1 MKTFEFEL
9 MNLFSMESERLTE
22 KKLEFGA
29 GQYEYTIQFN
39 ISKKSGSLLDDLF
52 VVMSYKNTKS
62 GFMNEYQGSMKVF
75 SALEGLNKLT
85 QIVECKETEESGYL
99 VSFEYGGGIMQILL
113 KKTKGVEIE
122 KRKKQQIKDTPFV
135 ENSQELTTTKEEL
148 KKNLLETKIEVMINN
163 FNIMQ
168 EQWAQKITE
177 SDKKE
182 KELQKEINEI
192 KELKELNERLLKEKG
207 EWYEEQQKLIIW
219 KEQKEEEIKKL
230 KEEIGILKSLKSS
243 DNNNE
248 ENEIIISKEE
258 YEELKKRIEELEI
271 KCNFK
276 EELENLKKRVEEVEK
291 TINKIDINIL
301 NDNIN
306 EINKQNE
313 ELNEKVNE
321 LKEEKMKNENSI
333 EKSKQQEELK
343 VLNELIRELQETI
356 SSVEENQIKNETEI
370 KEIKEEKNQIIQ
382 LIEKKEKKNKIPRVM
397 TCTEEVIEICQ
408 IVKENKKEKKCLVIC
423 QQQTNEIII
432 SVIIGEELFE
442 GIYHCTI
449 HNIPFNILGQI
460 IELAE
465 ITKEKDKVYV
475 EYNQNKIE
483 LGLENQIEV
492 WPRIVKIYHYIGN
505 ESDILLDGTFE
516 YTEEIKDNNYRLKL
530 VGDKEKEEELQ
541 QQIKEEPQQEK
552 EEEISQ
558 SPSSSSDKTDK
569 DSAELIKEIQ
579 DKVKETS
586 ISQPKKIKKSKTV
599 FVYSSLPTQF
609 QGRRIQQ
616 LGKKVP
622 HYKFTDFWNGYGSC
636 ITPDK
641 IVLYYIYEKE
651 ECDYQSDLEAL
662 KIVYPSIP
670 IITVILNYPEYCLAP
685 PKTNEEDVFVIDV
698 ISNILEDGGMLLQF
712 INELTKDE

>member
-1 MKTFEFEL
+1 
-9 MNLFSMESERLTE
+9 MNLFSMELERLTE
-22 KKLEFGA
+22 KKLRFGV
-29 GQYEYTIQFN
+29 GQYEYIIQFS

-52 VVMSYKNTKS
+52 VIMSYKNTKD

-85 QIVECKETEESGYL
+85 QIISCKETEENGCL

-113 KKTKGVEIE
+113 KKTKGIDIE
-122 KRKKQQIKDTPFV
+122 KRKKQQIKETSFV
-135 ENSQELTTTKEEL
+135 ENSRELTTTCKEGL
-148 KKNLLETKIEVMINN
+148 KKDFLETKIEVIENN
-163 FNIMQ
+163 FDKMQ
-168 EQWAQKITE
+168 EYWAKKIVE
-177 SDKKE
+177 SDEKE

-192 KELKELNERLLKEKG
+192 KELNEKLLKEKE
-207 EWYEEQQKLIIW
+207 EWYEEQQELIIW

-230 KEEIGILKSLKSS
+230 NERNEEIIDILKSLKPS
-243 DNNNE
+243 DNTNE
-248 ENEIIISKEE
+248 EDKIIISKKE
-258 YEELKKRIEELEI
+258 YEDIQKRIEELEI

-291 TINKIDINIL
+291 KINKMDINEI

-306 EINKQNE
+306 EVNKKNE
-313 ELNEKVNE
+313 ELNEKINE

-333 EKSKQQEELK
+333 EASKQQNELK
-343 VLNELIRELQETI
+343 VLNKLIRELQETI
-356 SSVEENQIKNETEI
+356 NTVEENQIKNEAEI
-370 KEIKEEKNQIIQ
+370 KELKEEKNQIIDSN
-382 LIEKKEKKNKIPRVM
+382 EKKEKKSKIPRVI
-397 TCTEEVIEICQ
+397 TCTKDVIEICQ
-408 IVKENKKEKKCLVIC
+408 VIKENKKEKKCLVIC
-423 QQQTNEIII
+423 QQQTNEIVIN
-432 SVIIGEELFE
+432 VIIGKEPFE
-442 GIYHCTI
+442 GIYHCSI
-449 HNIPFNILGQI
+449 QNISFNILGQI

-465 ITKEKDKVYV
+465 ITKEKDKVYI

-483 LGLENQIEV
+483 LNLENQMEI
-492 WPRIVKIYHYIGN
+492 WPRIVKLYHYIGN

-516 YTEEIKDNNYRLKL
+516 YTDEIKDNNYQLTL
-530 VGDKEKEEELQ
+530 IGNEEKED
-541 QQIKEEPQQEK
+541 
-552 EEEISQ
+552 EEEISH
-558 SPSSSSDKTDK
+558 SSSTSSSDKIDK
-569 DSAELIKEIQ
+569 DNAELIKEIQ
-579 DKVKETS
+579 DKVKEVS
-586 ISQPKKIKKSKTV
+586 VSQPKVIKKPKTV

-662 KIVYPSIP
+662 KIVYPNIP